1 MPHLLPVPYL
11 VALGILVV
19 GVALG
24 GALTQP
30 RWPRA
35 AGFLAAIL
43 VASFVA
49 LAATAT
55 ALGWQKAGWLGER
68 LVPHLAAAGLPL
80 VSVLTALVVFRRA
93 RAPVR
98 IALAIALGA
107 AGISYAGVAGIAT
120 ACLLTGDCL

>member
-68 LVPHLAAAGLPL
+68 LVPDLAAVGLPL
-80 VSVLTALVVFRRA
+80 VPVLATLAVFRRA

-98 IALAIALGA
+98 IALALALGA
-107 AGISYAGVAGIAT
+107 AGLSYAGMAAVAT
-120 ACLLTGDCL
+120 ACFVIGDCL